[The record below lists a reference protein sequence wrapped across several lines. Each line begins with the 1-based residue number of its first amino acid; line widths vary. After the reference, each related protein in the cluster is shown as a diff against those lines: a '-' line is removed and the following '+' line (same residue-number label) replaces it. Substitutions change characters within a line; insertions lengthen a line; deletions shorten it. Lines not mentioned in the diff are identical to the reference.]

1 MLIFFYVNVSFD
13 YRVISN
19 LKTQMFIPFN
29 VKEIIILEA
38 FLSIIESCSQLKNPK
53 VVNQQKVS
61 KVLTLKQLIAQ
72 YELLDFHIT
81 RLCQCL

>member
-1 MLIFFYVNVSFD
+1 
-13 YRVISN
+13 
-19 LKTQMFIPFN
+19 MFIPFN

-61 KVLTLKQLIAQ
+61 KVLTLKQFIAQ